1 MKYVYKI
8 GAVVI
13 FFILLVT
20 VIPLGFS
27 NIDLKKDDI
36 ENNKLYMSTYEVEN
50 HEFFYRTDQF
60 KIYQNFSYGFWY
72 INTYNIFEYNV
83 KFPLIRFENDDD
95 ESYIEVLFQH
105 IDDPFSD
112 NSKILI
118 RDDENSQVA
127 ELSEN
132 DIFSNVYHHL
142 FFTHRDKN
150 MTIFLDGE
158 RILENYTIDENKPSF
173 NSKMMFGE
181 TSLSVNVISYAY
193 FSELYFFNRTLSKT
207 EINSNMGNKYNSTY
221 LNYTA
226 YYSLYHNHLSDTE
239 PYYIFEDENNN
250 ILNNLTSS
258 SNDYYDYIIV
268 ESYTITTQYNLMK
281 NVIFI
286 VLILLSIGI
295 IYKIGI
301 GEII

>member
-8 GAVVI
+8 GALVI

-27 NIDLKKDDI
+27 GVDLKKDDI

-72 INTYNIFEYNV
+72 ITTYNIFEYTV
-83 KFPLIRFENDDD
+83 KFPLIR
-95 ESYIEVLFQH
+95 
-105 IDDPFSD
+105 
-112 NSKILI
+112 
-118 RDDENSQVA
+118 
-127 ELSEN
+127 SEN

-173 NSKMMFGE
+173 NSKMMFGK
-181 TSLSVNVISYAY
+181 TPLSVNVISYAY

-239 PYYIFEDENNN
+239 TYYIFEDENNN

-268 ESYTITTQYNLMK
+268 ESYTITTQ
-281 NVIFI
+281 
-286 VLILLSIGI
+286 
-295 IYKIGI
+295 
-301 GEII
+301 